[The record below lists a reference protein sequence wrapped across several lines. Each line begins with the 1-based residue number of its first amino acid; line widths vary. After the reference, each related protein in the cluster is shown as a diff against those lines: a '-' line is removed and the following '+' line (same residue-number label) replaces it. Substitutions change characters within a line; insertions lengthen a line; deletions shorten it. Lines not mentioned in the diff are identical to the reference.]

1 MNSNMGKY
9 SFEKEPYF
17 QVINSLNAAIEKDDL
32 EWKKKQG

>member
-9 SFEKEPYF
+9 CFEKEQYF
-17 QVINSLNAAIEKDDL
+17 QVINSLNAIIEKDEL